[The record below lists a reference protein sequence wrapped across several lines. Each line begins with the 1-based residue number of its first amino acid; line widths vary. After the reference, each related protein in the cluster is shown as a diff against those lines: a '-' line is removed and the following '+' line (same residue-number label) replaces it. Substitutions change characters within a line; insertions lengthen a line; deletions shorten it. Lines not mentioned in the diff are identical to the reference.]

1 MLLSFLA
8 GINTILFMA
17 VVAIFIIILVVLFF
31 LKEGRLHFIIAAFLL
46 FLFTIS
52 AMVNLSAAK
61 KIDYYKDKTEKITAV
76 ITKAPTFNGTTYSYE
91 AKLKT
96 IDNNKI
102 RFTKIRINSY
112 KNEFEAGDEIEA
124 KVDFFDFENKNSI
137 YAENIYMGSSLKAVI
152 RIKSNHNGLRYKIFK
167 LQEYTKNTVA
177 NYLDGDIGQLIVA
190 IITGDS
196 RGLGDETYDLV
207 KKSGVSHMI
216 VVSGMHLSIVCTA
229 LMWIF
234 GKTISNRYIQTFAML
249 IAIFFIMFFC
259 GFTKSILR
267 AGITY
272 IILALAPLLKRDRD
286 SLSAL
291 SFTVILT
298 MLMSPFA
305 FYSISFQLT
314 LSSTFGILV
323 LSPIISR
330 NINNLL
336 HTKNVK
342 FIKNFIDIISVTIG
356 ANIMTL
362 PIVLY
367 VYEWVSAV
375 SLLTNILINYTVSA
389 MLIIGIIGAITGKIT
404 VISYP
409 CFFFAGLLSK
419 YSLWVIKWLGSM
431 PLATVSFNG
440 KPLAAIVCMIY
451 LVIYIYFSL
460 IQKGKSKNH
469 LIKEPN

>member
-1 MLLSFLA
+1 M
-8 GINTILFMA
+8 N
-17 VVAIFIIILVVLFF
+17 
-31 LKEGRLHFIIAAFLL
+31 
-46 FLFTIS
+46 
-52 AMVNLSAAK
+52 
-61 KIDYYKDKTEKITAV
+61 
-76 ITKAPTFNGTTYSYE
+76 YSYV
-91 AKLKT
+91 AKIKA
-96 IDNNKI
+96 IDSKRIN
-102 RFTKIRINSY
+102 FTKIRINS
-112 KNEFEAGDEIEA
+112 EEESFEVGDTVEA
-124 KVDFFDFENKNSI
+124 QVTFFEYDNKEGF
-137 YAENIYMGSSLKAVI
+137 YAENIYMGSDLK
-152 RIKSNHNGLRYKIFK
+152 RIISVKQNKTGIRYKIFR
-167 LQEYTKNTVA
+167 LQEYVKETVSD
-177 NYLDGDIGQLIVA
+177 YLDGDIGQLIVA
-190 IITGDS
+190 AITGDRS
-196 RGLGDETYDLV
+196 GLSDETYGLI
-207 KKSGVSHMI
+207 KNSGVAHMI

-234 GKTISNRYIQTFAML
+234 SKTISNRYIQTFAML
-249 IAIFFIMFFC
+249 TAIFFIMFFC

-291 SFTVILT
+291 AFTVILV

-336 HTKNVK
+336 HTQNVK
-342 FIKNFIDIISVTIG
+342 VIKNFIDIISVTIA

-451 LVIYIYFSL
+451 LVILVLS
-460 IQKGKSKNH
+460 S
-469 LIKEPN
+469 

>member
-1 MLLSFLA
+1 MLLSFIA

-17 VVAIFIIILVVLFF
+17 VAAIFIIILVVLFF

-52 AMVNLSAAK
+52 AVINLSAAK
-61 KIDYYKDKTEKITAV
+61 NIDYYKDKTEKITAV

-96 IDNNKI
+96 VDNNKI

-124 KVDFFDFENKNSI
+124 KVDFFDFENKNSF
-137 YAENIYMGSSLKAVI
+137 YAENIYMGSALKAVI

-216 VVSGMHLSIVCTA
+216 VVSGMHLSILCTA

-291 SFTVILT
+291 AFTVVLV
-298 MLMSPFA
+298 MLISPLA

-323 LSPIISR
+323 LSPNISYEL
-330 NINNLL
+330 NKFL
-336 HTKNVK
+336 HTSNVK
-342 FIKNFIDIISVTIG
+342 FIKNFIDIISITIA

-362 PIVLY
+362 PIILY
-367 VYEWVSAV
+367 VYQWFSVVSIA
-375 SLLTNILINYTVSA
+375 TNVLINYVVSA
-389 MLIIGIIGAITGKIT
+389 MLVIGIISVITGEIGF
-404 VISYP
+404 VAYP
-409 CFFFAGLLSK
+409 CFFLAGLFSK
-419 YSLWVIKWLGSM
+419 YSLWVIKGLGSS
-431 PLATVSFNG
+431 PLATVTFNG

-451 LVIYIYFSL
+451 LILYVYYSL
-460 IQKGKSKNH
+460 IRKKD
-469 LIKEPN
+469 EEYR